1 MKLAKE
7 DLLWIRNYIAETHGK
22 ELTPQQVLEVVQ
34 SVHQVE
40 MSDEPGLLSV
50 IRRTKTNGDSSPR

>member
-34 SVHQVE
+34 SAHQVE
-40 MSDEPGLLSV
+40 MSDEPGLLSA
-50 IRRTKTNGDSSPR
+50 IRRNTNGDSSPR